1 MIPSN
6 HADGDT
12 GSRARQD
19 FSDAFIRNAHH
30 ILLGGYALLDA
41 PAYHSSE
48 EDEITG
54 DLAREIMNFI
64 ASSPESWMR
73 CYQVHDQHPVTAPGG
88 PRTTRRVGK
97 RRPKIDLQLV
107 ANAGTGFSR
116 FSWEAKRLGKGHGL
130 AAYLGPEGL
139 GCFLS
144 GQYAPD
150 CDFGGMLGYV
160 QSGNP
165 TSWDTKI
172 RESLTS
178 GPDQLTL
185 PANTPSSRRLVSI
198 HPRQSVG
205 KPITI
210 HHTLLRFN

>member
-1 MIPSN
+1 MIPN
-6 HADGDT
+6 NDADGYS
-12 GSRARQD
+12 GSRARRD
-19 FSDAFIRNAHH
+19 FSAAFIRNAHR
-30 ILLGGYALLDA
+30 ILLGGYELLDA

-54 DLAREIMNFI
+54 DLAREMMNFI

-73 CYQVHDQHPVTAPGG
+73 CCQVHDQHPVTAPGG
-88 PRTTRRVGK
+88 PHTTRRVGK

-107 ANAGTGFSR
+107 ANIGTGFTR
-116 FSWEAKRLGKGHGL
+116 FSWEAKRLGQSHGL
-130 AAYLGPEGL
+130 AAYFGPAGL

-144 GQYAPD
+144 GQYASD

-160 QSGNP
+160 QSGDP
-165 TSWDTKI
+165 TSWDAKI
-172 RESLTS
+172 RESLAS
-178 GPDQLTL
+178 RPDHETL
-185 PANTPSSRRLVSI
+185 PVNAPSSRRLVSI
-198 HPRQSVG
+198 HPRQSVR